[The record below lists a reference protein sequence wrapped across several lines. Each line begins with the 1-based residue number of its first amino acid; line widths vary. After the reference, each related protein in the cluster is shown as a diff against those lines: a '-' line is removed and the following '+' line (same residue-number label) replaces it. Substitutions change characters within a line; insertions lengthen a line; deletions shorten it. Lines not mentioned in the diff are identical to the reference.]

1 MRIAIVGGTGK
12 GGSGLGARWATAGHD
27 VVIGSRDAERARGKA
42 TELAAHL
49 SNVRVSGMS
58 NADAVRGADVVV
70 LAVPANG
77 LATTLPDIKDACRG
91 KVVISTVVPLT
102 FGGGRLFTPPAQGS
116 SAEEAQE
123 LLGGEARVIAAFQHI
138 AAHELSAGEHPAPVQ
153 EVAFDGMIAGRE
165 LVCRDHP
172 IECDLLHCG
181 GDAEAKGVVGEL
193 AGSVGLRPVDA
204 GPLSNAGPI
213 EGITAVLATINRRY
227 KLKNSGIK
235 I

>member
-12 GGSGLGARWATAGHD
+12 EGSGLGARWATAGHE
-27 VVIGSRDAERARGKA
+27 VLIGSRDAERARGKA
-42 TELAAHL
+42 AELAAHL
-49 SNVRVSGMS
+49 PNTRVGGMS

-77 LATTLPDIKDACRG
+77 LAGTLPDIKDACRG

-102 FGGGRLFTPPAQGS
+102 FGGGRLFTPPTQGS

-123 LLGGEARVIAAFQHI
+123 LLGSEARVIAAFQHI
-138 AAHELSAGEHPAPVQ
+138 AAHELSAG
-153 EVAFDGMIAGRE
+153 
-165 LVCRDHP
+165 DHP

-181 GDAEAKGVVGEL
+181 GDAEAKRVVGEL
-193 AGSVGLRPVDA
+193 AGSIGLRPVDA

-213 EGITAVLATINRRY
+213 EGITAVRATINRRY

-235 I
+235 ITGL

>member
-12 GGSGLGARWATAGHD
+12 EGSGLGARWATAGHD
-27 VVIGSRDAERARGKA
+27 VMIGSRDAERARVKA
-42 TELAAHL
+42 AELAAHL
-49 SNVRVSGMS
+49 SSGKVTGMS
-58 NADAVRGADVVV
+58 NADAVRAADVVV

-77 LATTLPDIKDACRG
+77 LAVTLPDIKDACRA

-123 LLGGEARVIAAFQHI
+123 LLGAEARVIAAFQHI
-138 AAHELSAGEHPAPVQ
+138 AAHELSAG
-153 EVAFDGMIAGRE
+153 
-165 LVCRDHP
+165 DHP

-181 GDAEAKGVVGEL
+181 GDADAKRVVGEL
-193 AGSVGLRPVDA
+193 AGSIGLRAVDA

-213 EGITAVLATINRRY
+213 EGITAILATINRRY

-235 I
+235 ITGLEQR